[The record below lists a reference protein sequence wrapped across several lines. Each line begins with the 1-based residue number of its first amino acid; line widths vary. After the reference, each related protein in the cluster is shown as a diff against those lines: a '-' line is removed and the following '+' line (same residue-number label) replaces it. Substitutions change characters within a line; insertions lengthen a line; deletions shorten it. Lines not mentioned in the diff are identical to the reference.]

1 MTNKALSYIFVLIA
15 LAFTACS
22 DEATQPG
29 YDEVMVSLSPQLP
42 ISIESRAS
50 NEGGL
55 QNIDWTTH
63 KLRHTLKVYDSE
75 GKNIATEA
83 VTYCTNAQDAAV
95 ASINVTLTAGRTYR
109 FAVWTDFV
117 KTDGTAYYDTSKFP
131 EISEYN
137 HEINNEARDAYF
149 GITTQ
154 DVNSTS
160 TVNVNLTRPFAKLRI
175 VDENSTDGTPENVS
189 ISYSEVSATG
199 INIFTGELTGTAS
212 TKTYSA
218 STCNFSDDAT
228 SSKTLLVDYIW
239 ADNNGTKSTVKFTP
253 AGDFPEK
260 EIADVPLQ
268 RNKLTTI
275 KGSILATGE
284 CTVTLTNGTEYALHI
299 GTAEE
304 LTDLITKGTTSTTI
318 HICADIDLG
327 GKEFTSVA
335 GLPAETY
342 IAGINKKGDKTFTIK
357 NLSINGASA
366 LFGNTESLTIENL
379 NFESISVTSS
389 LNTGTG
395 IVTGNAT
402 GLTANN
408 ITLSN
413 CSASGT
419 QKVGLLAGAVYN
431 SATLTNCDVT
441 SGTVAA
447 TSGQSAPL
455 VGFVGRA
462 SATDRTTS
470 ANFSLSDCD
479 ATGTTVN
486 SSMNN
491 SYDNANGMLVGCFNG
506 YDYNEVLTFSADCS
520 ATNVTLATQ
529 SVNSVAYT
537 SPFVEGNEGQWL
549 QDNDYTALNNLLGGE
564 VYCRGTVNLATT
576 RFIPRWDG
584 VRTVSPLVENGVKL
598 IYSAPD
604 LAKLQGA
611 GHSAVTFK
619 ENVDLASFK
628 YNPIGSITNLDG
640 ENNTL
645 YNLKVDMVHDNVGAG
660 FIKTTSGTT
669 THKNIIFDGANI
681 KNVHN
686 PAYGVPAYGN
696 TNDGGAGN
704 AYAGTLTATCYGTY
718 TVENVHARN
727 GKVYAVCKMG
737 GLVGAEWA
745 STFKMTGCSV
755 DNYTIE
761 NYAPGVPNYYTLP
774 SPGYMD
780 MYLQQFQDNSVTN
793 AALAIM
799 GIHKIPEYGRV
810 NLLQWWYTQGEAGG
824 LIGFVKSS
832 QATIDNCSVT
842 NTKINCEGQPNKP
855 AVANVWDKNDFDVN
869 NPFVS
874 GKKIFAKG
882 STDIA
887 GRHVNQFIGDVV
899 SARSSE
905 TGTDYVV
912 TISDYEVS
920 GNSYNGTTASST
932 NQYSHNYATNAYC
945 EVVGCAYYVGV
956 DVGLGS
962 ITLKHVNDYAGTLI
976 FNAKGSA
983 SVTITEAA
991 GKGNEISWTGGS
1003 FSDME
1008 YQQGRDKIGGSWWNP
1023 TYGPWYYKTLSE
1035 YPDAP

>member
-29 YDEVMVSLSPQLP
+29 HDEVMVSLSPQLP

-109 FAVWTDFV
+109 FAVWTDFI

-131 EISEYN
+131 EISEYS
-137 HEINNEARDAYF
+137 HEINNEARDAYY

-154 DVNSTS
+154 AVNSTS

-189 ISYSEVSATG
+189 ISYSEESATG

-218 STCNFSDDAT
+218 ATCNFSDDAT
-228 SSKTLLVDYIW
+228 DSKTLLIDYIW
-239 ADNNGTKSTVKFTP
+239 ADNNGTKNTVKFTP

-318 HICADIDLG
+318 HICADIDMG

-357 NLSINGASA
+357 NLSLSGVSA
-366 LFGNTESLTIENL
+366 IFGDTKSLTIENL
-379 NFESISVTSS
+379 NFEGISVSNNS
-389 LNTGTG
+389 ETGTG

-402 GLTANN
+402 GLTAGN
-408 ITLSN
+408 ITITD
-413 CSASGT
+413 CSAAGT
-419 QKVGLLAGAVYN
+419 RRVGLLAGAVYN

-441 SGTVAA
+441 CGTVAA
-447 TSGQSAPL
+447 TSGQSSPL
-455 VGFVGRA
+455 VGFAGRA
-462 SATDRTTS
+462 SATDRVTS

-520 ATNVTLATQ
+520 ATNVTLAAQ
-529 SVNSVAYT
+529 SVNSIAYT

-604 LAKLQGA
+604 LAKLQSA

-628 YNPIGSITNLDG
+628 YNPIGSITNLNG

-645 YNLKVDMVHDNVGAG
+645 YNLYIEVTNWVGG
-660 FIKTTSGTT
+660 FIAQADNNT
-669 THKNIIFDGANI
+669 THQNI
-681 KNVHN
+681 KFQN
-686 PAYGVPAYGN
+686 PSIKVTPSSGSEY
-696 TNDGGAGN
+696 
-704 AYAGTLTATCYGTY
+704 AYAGTLCPYINSGNY
-718 TVENVHARN
+718 NVSNISVNN
-727 GKVYAVCKMG
+727 GYVK
-737 GLVGAEWA
+737 
-745 STFKMTGCSV
+745 
-755 DNYTIE
+755 
-761 NYAPGVPNYYTLP
+761 
-774 SPGYMD
+774 
-780 MYLQQFQDNSVTN
+780 
-793 AALAIM
+793 
-799 GIHKIPEYGRV
+799 GISKI
-810 NLLQWWYTQGEAGG
+810 GG
-824 LIGFVKSS
+824 LIGFITAGCENATISNCHVDAAKIENSYLKLESETFPASGEVGGLIGFISAKSS
-832 QATIDNCSVT
+832 SSVIKIESCSAT
-842 NTKINCEGQPNKP
+842 NTHFNCCTYS
-855 AVANVWDKNDFDVN
+855 AALWDRSVA
-869 NPFVS
+869 
-874 GKKIFAKG
+874 
-882 STDIA
+882 
-887 GRHVNQFIGDVV
+887 QFIGDIRTQNGETVEI
-899 SARSSE
+899 SKCSINDNSYTDCTTGE
-905 TGTDYVV
+905 TGEFDRHSV
-912 TISDYEVS
+912 TKLTWQGLRPTVTTTYYPLVGQCYSVTLLSDTKGKVKID
-920 GNSYNGTTASST
+920 GTT
-932 NQYSHNYATNAYC
+932 
-945 EVVGCAYYVGV
+945 
-956 DVGLGS
+956 
-962 ITLKHVNDYAGTLI
+962 I
-976 FNAKGSA
+976 FG
-983 SVTITEAA
+983 E
-991 GKGNEISWTGGS
+991 
-1003 FSDME
+1003 
-1008 YQQGRDKIGGSWWNP
+1008 
-1023 TYGPWYYKTLSE
+1023 
-1035 YPDAP
+1035 

>member
-83 VTYCTNAQDAAV
+83 VTYCANAQDAAV

-218 STCNFSDDAT
+218 LTCNFSDDAT

-239 ADNNGTKSTVKFTP
+239 TDNNGTKSTVKFTP

-284 CTVTLTNGTEYALHI
+284 CTVTLTNGIEYALHI

-318 HICADIDLG
+318 HICANIDMG

-366 LFGNTESLTIENL
+366 MFGNTESLTIENL
-379 NFESISVTSS
+379 NFESISVTSN

-395 IVTGNAT
+395 IVTGNTT

-491 SYDNANGMLVGCFNG
+491 SYDNANGMLVGCLNG

-520 ATNVTLATQ
+520 ATNVVLAAQ
-529 SVNSVAYT
+529 SVNSIAYT

-564 VYCRGTVNLATT
+564 VYCRGTVNLATS

-604 LAKLQGA
+604 LAKLQGQKA
-611 GHSAVTFK
+611 TSIRFK
-619 ENVDLASFK
+619 ENVDLDGTCSTCGTSGICLSATDELCCSKTNCADCKHFT
-628 YNPIGSITNLDG
+628 PIVELNNLYGDG
-640 ENNTL
+640 FTL
-645 YNLKVDMVHDNVGAG
+645 YNLNVQVIHFVDNGYGAG
-660 FIKTTSGTT
+660 FIQKTQSGTFENFT
-669 THKNIIFDGANI
+669 FDGAII
-681 KNVHN
+681 KCIDDFS
-686 PAYGVPAYGN
+686 YR
-696 TNDGGAGN
+696 NDTENGGN
-704 AYAGTLTATCYGTY
+704 AYAGTLTSYVGGSMKLT
-718 TVENVHARN
+718 NVHAKN
-727 GKVYAVCKMG
+727 GKISAVSKLG
-737 GLVGAEWA
+737 GILGYVPGALTA
-745 STFKMTGCSV
+745 SNCTV
-755 DNYTIE
+755 DNYVIE
-761 NYAPGVPNYYTLP
+761 N
-774 SPGYMD
+774 
-780 MYLQQFQDNSVTN
+780 
-793 AALAIM
+793 
-799 GIHKIPEYGRV
+799 HKINVLNSYSESIEREVAGV
-810 NLLQWWYTQGEAGG
+810 KMKAECAEDFYTEGEAGG
-824 LIGFVKSS
+824 FIGFLTAN
-832 QATIDNCSVT
+832 ATISNCHVT
-842 NTKINCEGQPNKP
+842 NTTMKCYGQDNLNTKIKTYSWGRKY
-855 AVANVWDKNDFDVN
+855 VVWGDYQWNATGINIDY
-869 NPFVS
+869 
-874 GKKIFAKG
+874 
-882 STDIA
+882 TIA
-887 GRHVNQFIGDVV
+887 GRHVNTFIGDIRTPY
-899 SARSSE
+899 SN
-905 TGTDYVV
+905 VV
-912 TISDYEVS
+912 TITNCSADAT
-920 GNSYNGTTASST
+920 NSYATASGYRKDIT
-932 NQYSHNYATNAYC
+932 K
-945 EVVGCAYYVGV
+945 EGKGEIVGCCYFVGK
-956 DVGLGS
+956 DITLGS
-962 ITLKHVNDYAGTLI
+962 STMHAGDYKGT
-976 FNAKGSA
+976 
-983 SVTITEAA
+983 VTIDGE
-991 GKGNEISWTGGS
+991 SMP
-1003 FSDME
+1003 F
-1008 YQQGRDKIGGSWWNP
+1008 IGG
-1023 TYGPWYYKTLSE
+1023 
-1035 YPDAP
+1035 